1 MRNSRGENRKNQQDF
16 DVVVIGGG
24 PAGTTAA
31 TLLADSGWSVC
42 LLEKGRHPRFHI
54 GESLLP
60 MNLPIFER
68 LGVLD
73 EVRKIGIKKLAAEFN
88 STVTPLAQDTFYF
101 SRAINPD
108 HPCAFQVRRS
118 EFDELLFTNCQIHGV
133 TAIQNIEVVDVDLES
148 SEHKIVRALSKDK
161 QQSVFSCKFVIDASG
176 RETFLAN
183 KLKSKQKNARH
194 QMAAIFGHY
203 RNVQRRKGV
212 DKGNISI
219 YWFGQGWIWMIPLR
233 DGVMSIGAVCW
244 PGYLKTRSISLEEFL
259 SNTLRQL
266 PEVAKRI
273 EEAELIG
280 KIQATGNYSYASSTM
295 IGNGYLLVGDAY
307 AFVDPVFSS
316 GVFLAMQSAVDAAEL
331 IDKLLQ
337 GTSDSKK
344 LIQAYQRKIKR
355 GIAAISWFIYRF
367 NTPALHYLLMSS
379 DDSKQNKWQMK
390 MKSSVISIL
399 SGDVYGN
406 PKVTVPLLMFKTLYY
421 LLSLKNYAETI
432 RFMRFKAKP

>member
-1 MRNSRGENRKNQQDF
+1 M
-16 DVVVIGGG
+16 VVIGGG

-42 LLEKGRHPRFHI
+42 LLEKARHPRFHI

-73 EVRKIGIKKLAAEFN
+73 AVRNIGTKKFAAEFN

-101 SRAINPD
+101 SRAIDPG

-118 EFDELLFTNCQIHGV
+118 EFDELLFANCQKHGV
-133 TAIQNIEVVDVDLES
+133 TTIQELEVVDVDLES
-148 SEHKIVRALSKDK
+148 AGYRTIKAFSKDR
-161 QQSVFSCKFVIDASG
+161 QQFVFGCKFVIDASG

-183 KLKSKQKNARH
+183 KLKSKKKNSRH
-194 QMAAIFGHY
+194 QMAAIFGHFRHVSR
-203 RNVQRRKGV
+203 RNGK
-212 DKGNISI
+212 DEGNISI
-219 YWFGQGWIWMIPLR
+219 YWFGQGWIWMIPLQ

-244 PGYLKTRSISLEEFL
+244 PGYLKTRKTSRENFL
-259 SNTLRQL
+259 SNTLNML
-266 PEVAKRI
+266 PEVSERI
-273 EEAELIG
+273 SEAELIG
-280 KIQATGNYSYASSTM
+280 EVQATGNYSYASSIM

-316 GVFLAMQSAVDAAEL
+316 GVFLAMQSAVDGAEL
-331 IDKLLQ
+331 VDKLLQ
-337 GTSDSKK
+337 NPANSRQ
-344 LIQAYQRKIKR
+344 LIRAYQRKVKR

-367 NTPALHYLLMSS
+367 NTPALHHLLMSS
-379 DDSKQNKWQMK
+379 DDTKQNKWQMK

-406 PKVTVPLLMFKTLYY
+406 PDVSLPLFMFKTLYY
-421 LLSLKNYAETI
+421 LVSIKKMAETI
-432 RFMRFKAKP
+432 RFFRFKAKA

>member
-1 MRNSRGENRKNQQDF
+1 MKNVQDF

-24 PAGTTAA
+24 PAGTTTA

-42 LLEKGRHPRFHI
+42 LLEKARHPRFHI

-68 LGVLD
+68 LGIL
-73 EVRKIGIKKLAAEFN
+73 EQVRNIGIKKLAAEFN
-88 STVTPLAQDTFYF
+88 STVTSLAQDTFYF
-101 SRAINPD
+101 SRAIDSN

-118 EFDELLFTNCQIHGV
+118 EFDELLFVNCESHGV
-133 TAIQNIEVVDVDLES
+133 TAIQDVEVIDIDLKS
-148 SEHKIVRALSKDK
+148 TDRRIIKALSKDK
-161 QQSVFSCKFVIDASG
+161 QQLEYSCKFVIDASG

-183 KLKSKQKNARH
+183 KLKSKKKNSRH
-194 QMAAIFGHY
+194 QMVAFFGHY
-203 RNVQRRKGV
+203 RNVQRRNGE
-212 DKGNISI
+212 DEGNISI

-233 DGVMSIGAVCW
+233 DDAMSIGAVCW
-244 PGYLKTRSISLEEFL
+244 PEFLKTRKTSREDFL
-259 SNTLRQL
+259 SNTLNVL

-273 EEAELIG
+273 SEAELIG
-280 KIQATGNYSYASSTM
+280 KVQATSNYSYASSTM

-316 GVFLAMQSAVDAAEL
+316 GVFLAMQSANDGADLV
-331 IDKLLQ
+331 DKLLRNPANCKQ
-337 GTSDSKK
+337 
-344 LIQAYQRKIKR
+344 LIRAYQRKVKR

-367 NTPALHYLLMSS
+367 NTPALQHLLMSS

-406 PKVTVPLLMFKTLYY
+406 PDVTLPLFMFKVLYY
-421 LLSLKNYAETI
+421 LVSFKKIAETV
-432 RFMRFKAKP
+432 RFMRFKTKV